1 MTREEKERI
10 KRPLM
15 DATIKALKPEAKRYD
30 ILDGDGLHVVVE
42 PSGRKVFRYFW
53 NHKKSQFTIGEYIPS
68 QFGISMAR
76 KRRDEVKALIKQGK
90 DPKEHFAEQER
101 QAQERKDAGILFSE
115 VVRQYLEWKDQQGLK
130 AGTMKNTRW
139 RINRY
144 ILPELGPCIMQEMTR
159 QKDIVPFFRRLNA
172 KNVPTEAQ
180 KVRSDIEGIF
190 KFALTY
196 GWTEERAITY
206 GLEML
211 FSAMPKTQHFAA
223 CTDPVL
229 FGEILRRVDLYS
241 IRATLRSVGLAARL
255 MPLVFLR
262 RELLASLRWE
272 DIDFDAKLIRKTAEE
287 MKNNAAFEV
296 PLSRQ
301 AIAILQEAKEDAGNS
316 EYVFPSYKGD
326 KPITGANLRRVLLFM
341 GIPREVHTMHGFRSS
356 AVSMIAERFG
366 DEFSLEVREASLSHK
381 PKVELGDTYIRTRYI
396 KQRTAM
402 MQKWAD
408 YCDEMKSGKCGMPP
422 QDIWPMP

>member
-76 KRRDEVKALIKQGK
+76 KRRDEVKALVKQGK

-130 AGTMKNTRW
+130 DGTMKNTRW

-272 DIDFDAKLIRKTAEE
+272 AQI
-287 MKNNAAFEV
+287 
-296 PLSRQ
+296 
-301 AIAILQEAKEDAGNS
+301 
-316 EYVFPSYKGD
+316 
-326 KPITGANLRRVLLFM
+326 
-341 GIPREVHTMHGFRSS
+341 
-356 AVSMIAERFG
+356 
-366 DEFSLEVREASLSHK
+366 
-381 PKVELGDTYIRTRYI
+381 
-396 KQRTAM
+396 
-402 MQKWAD
+402 
-408 YCDEMKSGKCGMPP
+408 
-422 QDIWPMP
+422 